1 MVSFHRPSLTWLS
14 NPNPNPN
21 LNQATP
27 RAVLV
32 AVSRVS
38 VWPVAIAHA
47 EVCEERRGAR
57 GAVEDGHVPRA
68 AGSTLRK

>member
-27 RAVLV
+27 RAGSPRRRVCLWRSHMPKSV
-32 AVSRVS
+32 A
-38 VWPVAIAHA
+38 A
-47 EVCEERRGAR
+47 
-57 GAVEDGHVPRA
+57 RA
-68 AGSTLRK
+68 ARWKMATSHEQQAEP

>member
-14 NPNPNPN
+14 NPNLNPN

-32 AVSRVS
+32 AVSCGLWRSHMPKCAKS
-38 VWPVAIAHA
+38 VAA
-47 EVCEERRGAR
+47 
-57 GAVEDGHVPRA
+57 RA
-68 AGSTLRK
+68 ARWKMATSHEQQAEP

>member
-27 RAVLV
+27 RADRGPRR
-32 AVSRVS
+32 RVS
-38 VWPVAIAHA
+38 VAIAHA

>member
-14 NPNPNPN
+14 NPNLNPN

-32 AVSRVS
+32 AVLLWRSHMPKS
-38 VWPVAIAHA
+38 VAA
-47 EVCEERRGAR
+47 
-57 GAVEDGHVPRA
+57 RA
-68 AGSTLRK
+68 ARWKMATSHEQQAEP

>member
-27 RAVLV
+27 RAVLG
-32 AVSRVS
+32 SPRVS
-38 VWPVAIAHA
+38 VAIAHA